1 MPTLRIVPPRQEE
14 NCPPDPDDAVADED
28 CEMGFPSSS
37 TLFGGSTRGRTV
49 LPEGIV
55 FEIGFS
61 WQRILAVVLAVLGA
75 AVVVGCVAGPG
86 ALLGVGGGSV
96 TSAVLLG
103 GVVLVAGL
111 VAVLGWVVVSWLL
124 L

>member
-1 MPTLRIVPPRQEE
+1 
-14 NCPPDPDDAVADED
+14 
-28 CEMGFPSSS
+28 
-37 TLFGGSTRGRTV
+37 
-49 LPEGIV
+49 
-55 FEIGFS
+55 
-61 WQRILAVVLAVLGA
+61 
-75 AVVVGCVAGPG
+75 
-86 ALLGVGGGSV
+86 VGGGSV